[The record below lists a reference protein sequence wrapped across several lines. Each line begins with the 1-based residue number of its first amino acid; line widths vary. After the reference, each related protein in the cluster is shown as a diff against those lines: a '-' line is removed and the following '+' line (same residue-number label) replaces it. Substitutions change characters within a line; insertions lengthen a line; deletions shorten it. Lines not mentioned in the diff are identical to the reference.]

1 MYDDDDGGDD
11 GCDAY
16 DDCDDACQLCRQVG
30 LLSYVQGV
38 FLHWASPKKLMYEK
52 PRLGES
58 TLT

>member
-1 MYDDDDGGDD
+1 MMMMVVMLMMIVMMRASSAGRLDF
-11 GCDAY
+11 CH
-16 DDCDDACQLCRQVG
+16 
-30 LLSYVQGV
+30 VQGV

>member
-1 MYDDDDGGDD
+1 MYDDDD

-16 DDCDDACQLCRQVG
+16 DDCDDACKLCRQVG

-38 FLHWASPKKLMYEK
+38 FLHWASPKISKYGK